1 MLRAG
6 ITTDNHIYLITDDL
20 SIKSLLEFTHR
31 ETRFNPFVKQWRTEN
46 VTDKIYLS
54 KKKQGNYYYF
64 ELGLGWAAYV
74 INIFSNHLLIDDKKA
89 IESRIYSDAYRTIP
103 FPGLRDIQ
111 NQDILHILK
120 YRVGLYSVYT
130 GYGKTQ
136 VISQYHLYL

>member
-111 NQDILHILK
+111 NEDILHILN
-120 YRVGLYSVYT
+120 
-130 GYGKTQ
+130 
-136 VISQYHLYL
+136 IA